1 MPKAVV
7 CRELGP
13 PESLRLETFDAAPL
27 APGQVRV
34 AIRAAGINFPDIL
47 MAAGEYQLKPPLP
60 FTPGVE
66 AAGDVVE
73 VNAAE
78 GVAVGDRVI
87 VKMRHGAY
95 SDEAVATPSQL
106 VKLPSTFDYAEGATF
121 LAGHG
126 TAYHALIDR
135 GRLQPGEVLLVH
147 GAGGGVG
154 LAAVEIGKMLGAT
167 VIATASSDEKLA
179 IAKARGADHLI
190 RYDREP
196 FRDAVKRITDGQGA
210 DVVFD
215 PVGGEVFENSMR
227 CINWGARLLVIGF
240 TGGIGLAKTNLL
252 MIKGASVLGVRA
264 GEAVRRNPALG
275 EVRIKALTEWAEAGK
290 DPPQRLA
297 PVAAGRLRQGDAAVD
312 RPQGDRARGAD
323 DGIVSRHAPR
333 RRGIQ
338 YAAAF
343 PFEHKR
349 LWNTGSPAFAGDDV
363 GGVKSPIPQK
373 RNRLFDRYSIPH
385 QPRMRRR
392 DHDVIRHA
400 FEFGVRNRH
409 PSIMRLRQHCP
420 GHWIDRPISGD
431 DANGII
437 DRWQHCIVHRA
448 PLGAELLSGR
458 SEKGAV
464 GAKILQAIGD
474 FAAAVRRAEHDDA
487 AQAFWLISGNVDP
500 RQ

>member
-13 PESLRLETFDAAPL
+13 PERLRLETFDAASL
-27 APGQVRV
+27 AHGQVRV

-47 MAAGEYQLKPPLP
+47 MAAGDYQLKPPLP

-73 VNAAE
+73 VNQAP

-95 SDEAVATPSQL
+95 CDEAVAMPSQL

-135 GRLQPGEVLLVH
+135 GRIQPGEVLLVH

-179 IAKARGADHLI
+179 IAKARGADHLV

-227 CINWGARLLVIGF
+227 CINWGARLLIIGQRARRPRRRSGAKKSRARRDQDQGADGV
-240 TGGIGLAKTNLL
+240 GG
-252 MIKGASVLGVRA
+252 SRQ
-264 GEAVRRNPALG
+264 
-275 EVRIKALTEWAEAGK
+275 

-297 PVAAGRLRQGDAAVD
+297 PAAAGGFRQGDAAVG

-323 DGIVSRHAPR
+323 DVIVSPS
-333 RRGIQ
+333 
-338 YAAAF
+338 
-343 PFEHKR
+343 
-349 LWNTGSPAFAGDDV
+349 SPA
-363 GGVKSPIPQK
+363 
-373 RNRLFDRYSIPH
+373 
-385 QPRMRRR
+385 
-392 DHDVIRHA
+392 
-400 FEFGVRNRH
+400 
-409 PSIMRLRQHCP
+409 
-420 GHWIDRPISGD
+420 
-431 DANGII
+431 
-437 DRWQHCIVHRA
+437 
-448 PLGAELLSGR
+448 
-458 SEKGAV
+458 
-464 GAKILQAIGD
+464 
-474 FAAAVRRAEHDDA
+474 
-487 AQAFWLISGNVDP
+487 
-500 RQ
+500 